1 MIEQALRD
9 QMSRGEDMN
18 VRPITW
24 QGRTEYRTMTAER
37 KGRTSPIDLKDT
49 GDFHR
54 GIDSLVGRDNINFGS
69 SDAKAGLI
77 EQNTGP
83 DIFGLNE
90 KSLVPVIAEAGEI
103 FMQKVKTKLQLWANK
118 RQQLNG

>member
-1 MIEQALRD
+1 
-9 QMSRGEDMN
+9 
-18 VRPITW
+18 
-24 QGRTEYRTMTAER
+24 MTAER

-54 GIDSLVGRDNINFGS
+54 GIDSMIGRDNINFGS
-69 SDAKAGLI
+69 SDRKAGLI

-90 KSLVPVIAEAGEI
+90 KSLDPIRAEANEI
-103 FMQKVKTKLQLWANK
+103 FIEKVKRKLDL
-118 RQQLNG
+118 